1 MDNADLE
8 VEAEQLRQVAL
19 EAERQG
25 TKNDNLAE
33 NLIAMAARLTDA
45 GMLLAARQFE
55 NLAGRNRIL
64 RDTGQYLSS
73 AAQLAVDHFER
84 R

>member
-1 MDNADLE
+1 MDHAMDNADLE

-55 NLAGRNRIL
+55 NLAGEIA
-64 RDTGQYLSS
+64 S
-73 AAQLAVDHFER
+73 
-84 R
+84 